1 MKNMNV
7 LKKGFA
13 LTGVMSL
20 FAACSVMAD
29 SANTITFRGEVTEQ
43 TCSVTVNGSA
53 ARPVVLLPTVNKS
66 ELSDPADTA
75 GLTTFTMGVSG
86 CTTGPSDMQ
95 LKTLFIGTNVTAS
108 GNLANTG
115 DAQNVELQLMT
126 DSTASMAID
135 LRAMQAVD
143 GIVLRAGETAGE
155 HDFAV
160 QYFTPTGS
168 ATAGTVVSA
177 VQYAISYL

>member
-1 MKNMNV
+1 MKKIV
-7 LKKGFA
+7 LIKKGFA
-13 LTGVMSL
+13 LSGAMSL
-20 FAACSVMAD
+20 FVACSAMAD

-53 ARPVVLLPTVNKS
+53 ARPVVLLPTVNKN
-66 ELSDPADTA
+66 ELANLADTA

-86 CTTGPSDMQ
+86 CATGSADMQ
-95 LKTLFIGTNVTAS
+95 LKTLFIGTNVTTS
-108 GNLANTG
+108 GNLANSG
-115 DAQNVELQLMT
+115 DAQNVELQLLT
-126 DSTASMAID
+126 DSTGTTAID
-135 LRAMQAVD
+135 LRTLQAVD

-168 ATAGTVVSA
+168 ATAGTVVGA